1 MYAACWHV
9 LAQCLIVLSSSWTEV
24 IDAARWNSCLL
35 LLLLCWNVILS
46 CWQWKCHSSPSLPC
60 DWFKEAIRELAKG
73 GGKGGSLLAAIDLHS
88 LNATWLNQ
96 FALGRDRWQL
106 WVQKDVLRN
115 VNICEDAEWGASLRA
130 TFKGL
135 CEKNSHAKNHHA
147 ITLILLV
154 PHTSLKVRRVS
165 WNVRIC
171 DKINLRM
178 DTEIW

>member
-1 MYAACWHV
+1 MEFVFATIATMLERDSVMLTMKVPLFPQLAMWLVQGSHPGAGQGWRQGRFIAGGDW
-9 LAQCLIVLSSSWTEV
+9 LAQS
-24 IDAARWNSCLL
+24 
-35 LLLLCWNVILS
+35 
-46 CWQWKCHSSPSLPC
+46 QCHV
-60 DWFKEAIRELAKG
+60 AK
-73 GGKGGSLLAAIDLHS
+73 SR
-88 LNATWLNQ
+88 
-96 FALGRDRWQL
+96 ALGRDRWQL

-115 VNICEDAEWGASLRA
+115 VNICEDAEWGASLTA

-171 DKINLRM
+171 DN
-178 DTEIW
+178 